1 MKFRKPRT
9 PLSRQQIVS
18 DSPPVKPVIPD
29 FRAAQRWNIVWV
41 VPFVA
46 VLIGG
51 WLIYQ
56 NLASRGPVA
65 QVSFET
71 ADGIAAGKTEVR
83 CRSVRVGRVKE
94 LELSDDLNSV
104 RVSIQMDPHTA
115 ALLCKETRFWV
126 VRPRVSGTDIS
137 GLGTLLTGAYI
148 ELEPGSGP
156 QGTLEFHGLEAPP
169 PTNSKVPGRRLIL
182 TADEAGSLVVG
193 SPIFS
198 LGVEVGRIESRELNP
213 EGHQV
218 LYRAFIQEKFAPLV
232 RENTRFWN
240 TSGVDI
246 SAGAAGIKVRTPS
259 FQAMLAGGA
268 SFGIPDGLEPG
279 KPAPDEMVFKLYP
292 DEDDARSS
300 LFNATLKVVL
310 LFDQSVRGL
319 AKGAAVEFRGIPL
332 GRVTN
337 ISFDYLP
344 PGKDSRIP
352 VLVEMDP
359 SLLRH
364 SLQGAVKGQD
374 SSVLA
379 EAVAKGLRAALKTD
393 SLITGTLFVDLDYYP
408 EAAAAEV
415 TQLGEYSAMP
425 TVSSGLALLET
436 KITAILDK
444 IQALPLNEAMD
455 KIGKAAEETATTVAA
470 ARDTL
475 TEINATAAAARKT
488 LDDPAF
494 RKIPAD
500 LRTALEA
507 LQKTV
512 SSIGP
517 DGTMQGDLLRT
528 LDELRASLR
537 SIKALSTTID
547 EKPSSLLF
555 GRDSSGNPVPRAP
568 RSKP

>member
-1 MKFRKPRT
+1 M
-9 PLSRQQIVS
+9 
-18 DSPPVKPVIPD
+18 
-29 FRAAQRWNIVWV
+29 WV
-41 VPFVA
+41 VPIVA

-94 LELSDDLNSV
+94 LELSEDLNSV
-104 RVSIQMDPHTA
+104 WVSIQMDPHTA
-115 ALLCKETRFWV
+115 ALLCKGTRFWV

-148 ELEPGSGP
+148 ELEPGTGP
-156 QGTLEFHGLEAPP
+156 QGTLEFRGLETPP
-169 PTNSKVPGRRLIL
+169 PTNSNVPGRRLVL

-193 SPIFS
+193 SPIFA
-198 LGVEVGRIESRELNP
+198 LGVEVGRIESRELNA
-213 EGHQV
+213 EGRQV
-218 LYRAFIQEKFAPLV
+218 RYRAFIQEKFGPLV
-232 RENTRFWN
+232 RSNTRFWN

-246 SAGAAGIKVRTPS
+246 SAGATGIKVRTPS
-259 FQAMLAGGA
+259 FQAMFAGGA

-279 KPAPDEMVFKLYP
+279 KPAPDGMVFKLYP
-292 DEDDARSS
+292 DEEGARSS
-300 LFNATLKVVL
+300 LYNATFKLLL

-319 AKGAAVEFRGIPL
+319 TKGATVEFRGIPM

-344 PGKDSRIP
+344 LGKDSRIP
-352 VLVEMDP
+352 VLVEIDP

-364 SLQGAVKGQD
+364 SLQERVEGQD
-374 SSVLA
+374 SKILS
-379 EAVAKGLRAALKTD
+379 EAVAKGLRAALK
-393 SLITGTLFVDLDYYP
+393 SENLLMGTLFVDLDYYP
-408 EAAAAEV
+408 EAVAAEL
-415 TQLGEYSAMP
+415 TQIGEYPAVP

-436 KITAILDK
+436 KLTAILDK
-444 IQALPLNEAMD
+444 IQALPMDDAMD
-455 KIGKAAEETATTVAA
+455 KIAKAAEEAATTVAA
-470 ARDTL
+470 ARGTL
-475 TEINATAAAARKT
+475 DEINATAASARKM

-494 RKIPAD
+494 RGIPTD
-500 LRTALEA
+500 LRATLDA

-517 DGTMQGDLLRT
+517 DGTIQGDLLRT
-528 LDELRASLR
+528 LDELRGSLR
-537 SIKALSTTID
+537 SIKSLSTTLD
-547 EKPSSLLF
+547 EKPNSLLF
-555 GRDSSGNPVPRAP
+555 GRESSGNPVPRAP
-568 RSKP
+568 RGKQ